1 MLDAMNTQYKIQI
14 ASDIVRDGLGAEL
27 LDEDRNVIAEVFRCD
42 RNNTITVSTFSN
54 AIPVSAMHFF
64 LKTAAERLG
73 NFEDGT
79 PINIDASG
87 G

>member
-27 LDEDRNVIAEVFRCD
+27 LNEDRNVIAEVFRCD
-42 RNNTITVSTFSN
+42 RNNTIMVSTFSN
-54 AIPVSAMHFF
+54 TIPVSAMQLL
-64 LKTAAERLG
+64 LKAASERLG

-79 PINIDASG
+79 PINIDVSG